1 MEKKILAISED
12 DFKTI
17 IAIAGLKVIVNAPA
31 SIRAIMTVNKD
42 AFSKFM
48 GDLCADIH
56 VSLFSDA
63 YVIGTKGESAEAE
76 CFNRRNF

>member
-12 DFKTI
+12 EFATI
-17 IAIAGLKVIVNAPA
+17 IAGAGLKVIVNAPA

-48 GDLCADIH
+48 GDFCTDIH
-56 VSLFSDA
+56 TSLFSDEYA
-63 YVIGTKGESAEAE
+63 IGTKGKTAD
-76 CFNRRNF
+76 